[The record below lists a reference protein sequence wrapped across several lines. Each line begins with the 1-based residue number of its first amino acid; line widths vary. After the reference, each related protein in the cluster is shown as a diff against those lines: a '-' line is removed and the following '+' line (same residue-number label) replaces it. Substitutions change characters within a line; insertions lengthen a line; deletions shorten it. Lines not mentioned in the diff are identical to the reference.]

1 MECRNLTR
9 PCAYYIYP
17 LPAFGH
23 TSIDEGG
30 TPYMKRA
37 NRAITPAAAENPTNS
52 TFPTPAVTISLVGMA
67 AVTILLVGMAAVTI
81 LLVGMAAAYA
91 VPPAAPALVV
101 VHMPDPE
108 PQP

>member
-1 MECRNLTR
+1 
-9 PCAYYIYP
+9 
-17 LPAFGH
+17 
-23 TSIDEGG
+23 
-30 TPYMKRA
+30 MKRA
-37 NRAITPAAAENPTNS
+37 NRVITPAAAENPTNS
-52 TFPTPAVTISLVGMA
+52 TFPTPAVTIS
-67 AVTILLVGMAAVTI
+67 LVGMAAVTI